1 MNSLFFYGSLRHLPL
16 LEVVLGAPAT
26 DLDFVETTLPD
37 HMVLAVSGGLYPV
50 IVPQKGARASGILVR
65 GLRDSQI
72 ARLDYYE
79 GGFDFDLRDMVLA
92 NGQGARVYFAAETD
106 LSVDGPWSLAEWE
119 DRWAELSV
127 IAAREVMGYFGQ
139 RDAAEVARM
148 FPMIRARAL
157 AQVNAAQSKHGA
169 LTRSGTVEIL
179 DRTRVY
185 ANFYALDEITL
196 RHERFSGKMSE
207 TLLRAVFVASDAAIV
222 LPYDPVRDRVML
234 VEQIRMGPLGRG
246 DRSLWQLE
254 PIAGGIDAGE
264 TPEQA
269 AYRETLEE
277 ADLTLSQLLPVAET
291 YASPG
296 NATEFH
302 YIYVGIADLPDTAA
316 GLSGIV
322 EEGEDIRTHILSFD
336 TLMQMVEDMQAAN
349 APLVLAALWL
359 ARQRDCLRKSA

>member
-1 MNSLFFYGSLRHLPL
+1 MNTLFFYGSLRHMPL
-16 LEVVLGAPAT
+16 LEVVLGAPAA
-26 DLDFVETTLPD
+26 DLDFVEAKLPD
-37 HMVLAVSGGLYPV
+37 HAVLAVSGGLYPT
-50 IVPQKGARASGILVR
+50 IVAQPGTQASGILVR
-65 GLRDSQI
+65 GLSDGQI
-72 ARLDYYE
+72 ARLDFYE
-79 GGFDFDLRDMVLA
+79 GGFEFDLREMVLA
-92 NGQGARVYFAAETD
+92 DGQGARVYFSVETEMP
-106 LSVDGPWSLAEWE
+106 VDGPWSLTGWQT
-119 DRWAELSV
+119 RWGDLSV

-148 FPMIRARAL
+148 FPMIRARAF
-157 AQVNAAQSKHGA
+157 AQVNATRSKHGA
-169 LTRSGTVEIL
+169 LTRSGAVEIL

-185 ANFYALDEITL
+185 ANFFALDEITL

-207 TLLRAVFVASDAAIV
+207 TLLRAVFVTTDAAIV

-234 VEQIRMGPLGRG
+234 VEQIRMGPLARG

-277 ADLTLSQLLPVAET
+277 ANLSLSQLLPVAET

-296 NATEFH
+296 NTTEFH

-316 GLSGIV
+316 GLSGIE
-322 EEGEDIRTHILSFD
+322 EEGEDIRSHILSFD
-336 TLMQMVEDMQAAN
+336 ALMQMVDAMQAAN

-359 ARQRDCLRKSA
+359 ARQRDRLRMSA